1 MSDLACLLILCLIII
16 YSISYYLL
24 YRGYRAN
31 LLKGI
36 KFTDEFIKNTNEY
49 IRHLASSHNEVIT
62 QLEEADNKI
71 KDLKEQLHNLLVY
84 TDCLVYPSPILYM
97 NRYRPDCN
105 RQYQKGL
112 EAYKMYRYNTKTLSS
127 EEVSYINYT
136 LHNPFVSKERDKEI
150 ENQKISMENRGYS
163 IVSIDKDMDNTSGV
177 FGPTRRINRV
187 VFKEKDTYWAVYHD
201 CACVLTDKE
210 AIQVELIKDTEW
222 DEGFWYPI
230 YKEV

>member
-1 MSDLACLLILCLIII
+1 MSDLTCLLILCLTII

-24 YRGYRAN
+24 YRGYRTN
-31 LLKGI
+31 LLKEI
-36 KFTDEFIKNTNEY
+36 RFTDEFVKNSNEY

-71 KDLKEQLHNLLVY
+71 TDLKEQLRNLLVY

-112 EAYKMYRYNTKTLSS
+112 EAYKTYRYKTKTLSS
-127 EEVSYINYT
+127 EEVIYINYT

-187 VFKEKDTYWAVYHD
+187 VFKEKDTYWAIYHD
-201 CACVLTDKE
+201 YAWVLTDKE
-210 AIQVELIKDTEW
+210 AVQVELIKDTEE
-222 DEGFWYPI
+222 DRGFWYPI
-230 YKEV
+230 YKDV

>member
-1 MSDLACLLILCLIII
+1 MSDLAFLLILCLTII

-36 KFTDEFIKNTNEY
+36 KFTDEVIKNSNEY
-49 IRHLASSHNEVIT
+49 IRHLASSPNELIT

-71 KDLKEQLHNLLVY
+71 TDLKEQLRNLLVY

-127 EEVSYINYT
+127 EEVTYINYT
-136 LHNPFVSKERDKEI
+136 LHKPFVSKERDKEI

-177 FGPTRRINRV
+177 FGPSRRINRV
-187 VFKEKDTYWAVYHD
+187 VFKEKDTYWAIYHD
-201 CACVLTDKE
+201 YAWVLTDKE
-210 AIQVELIKDTEW
+210 AVQVELIKDTEE
-222 DEGFWYPI
+222 DKGFWYPI
-230 YKEV
+230 YKDV